1 MTEIETTLR
10 QLIAQIV
17 DERIGS
23 AVARGGGRHG
33 PHLWGVR
40 QPRHGGQNHGG
51 KPADRGQAA
60 AGGGAGIRALGGGAG
75 AIHRGAAGDG
85 TGHGASHIPR
95 RAAHGPAG
103 SGLCTDRAIGGE
115 HMQKARN
122 ILRGLAAMAGVVLLM
137 AAGGGTGAEI
147 WACAVP
153 GLTLIWIAGR

>member
-1 MTEIETTLR
+1 MHELKFFESP
-10 QLIAQIV
+10 
-17 DERIGS
+17 ES
-23 AVARGGGRHG
+23 
-33 PHLWGVR
+33 
-40 QPRHGGQNHGG
+40 
-51 KPADRGQAA
+51 
-60 AGGGAGIRALGGGAG
+60 GIRAPGGGVG

-85 TGHGASHIPR
+85 AGQGASPIPQ

-147 WACAVP
+147 WACAGP
-153 GLTLIWIAGR
+153 GLALVWIGGRVW